1 MFKKLAQGHP
11 GGLYLCFSVEM
22 WERFSFYGMRAILV
36 LFMTK
41 FLMLSTEQAGNLYGW
56 YLGVVYL
63 TPLIGGYIAD
73 RYWGMNKAIIFGG
86 LMMALGQFL
95 LAGVAF
101 LDPASVS
108 ASMMMWLFYISLI
121 VIVLGCGFIKANIT
135 AVVGT
140 MYEKNDP
147 RRDGAF
153 TIFYMGINIGA
164 VMAPLVCGT
173 LGENVGW
180 GWGFGSAGLLMLVGV
195 INYLIF
201 NKKLIPAVA
210 FSPAGG
216 KKTKDGQAIICE
228 PLTKEERQR
237 VAVIFIMAFFVIFF
251 WSAFEQA
258 GSSLTLFAD
267 RQTARD
273 ISIFGWNWII
283 PTSWFQS
290 LNPLFVVIL
299 APFFSGMWV
308 KLAERN
314 IEPSTPFKFVW
325 GLGLLA
331 LGFVLMVFAVMS
343 YETYG
348 AVSMLWLV
356 GVYFIHTMGELCLS
370 PVGLSLVTKLSPA
383 RFASLLMGVW
393 FTANFFANLVG
404 GIFAGNYDSMDH
416 TKFFMVPVL
425 TAGGAAILLL
435 VLVKPIRKWMHGVH

>member
-1 MFKKLAQGHP
+1 
-11 GGLYLCFSVEM
+11 
-22 WERFSFYGMRAILV
+22 
-36 LFMTK
+36 
-41 FLMLSTEQAGNLYGW
+41 
-56 YLGVVYL
+56 
-63 TPLIGGYIAD
+63 
-73 RYWGMNKAIIFGG
+73 
-86 LMMALGQFL
+86 
-95 LAGVAF
+95 
-101 LDPASVS
+101 
-108 ASMMMWLFYISLI
+108 
-121 VIVLGCGFIKANIT
+121 
-135 AVVGT
+135 
-140 MYEKNDP
+140 
-147 RRDGAF
+147 
-153 TIFYMGINIGA
+153 
-164 VMAPLVCGT
+164 
-173 LGENVGW
+173 
-180 GWGFGSAGLLMLVGV
+180 
-195 INYLIF
+195 
-201 NKKLIPAVA
+201 
-210 FSPAGG
+210 
-216 KKTKDGQAIICE
+216 
-228 PLTKEERQR
+228 
-237 VAVIFIMAFFVIFF
+237 MAFFVIFF

-299 APFFSGMWV
+299 APFFSGLWV

-425 TAGGAAILLL
+425 LNKFTLINSCVFNLF
-435 VLVKPIRKWMHGVH
+435 V

>member
-1 MFKKLAQGHP
+1 MFKKLAHGHP

-41 FLMLSTEQAGNLYGW
+41 FLMLSTEQAGHLYGW

-86 LMMALGQFL
+86 LTMAFGQLL

-101 LDPASVS
+101 LDPESVS
-108 ASMMMWLFYISLI
+108 PSTMMWLFYLSLI
-121 VIVLGCGFIKANIT
+121 VIVVGCGFIKANIT

-180 GWGFGSAGLLMLVGV
+180 GWGFGSAGILMLVGV
-195 INYLIF
+195 VNYMLF

-210 FSPAGG
+210 FSPAGS
-216 KKTKDGQAIICE
+216 KKTKDGQAITCD
-228 PLTKEERQR
+228 PLTKEEKHRI
-237 VAVIFIMAFFVIFF
+237 AVIFIMAFFVIFF

-273 ISIFGWNWII
+273 ISIFGWNWVI
-283 PTSWFQS
+283 PTSWFQT

-299 APFFSGMWV
+299 APFFSGLWV

-343 YETYG
+343 YKTYG
-348 AVSMLWLV
+348 PVSMLWLV
-356 GVYFIHTMGELCLS
+356 GVYFVHTMGELCLS

-393 FTANFFANLVG
+393 FTANFIANLVG
-404 GIFAGNYDSMDH
+404 GLFAGNYDAMDH
-416 TKFFMVPVL
+416 TKFFMIPVA

-435 VLVKPIRKWMHGVH
+435 ILVKPIRKWMHGIH